1 MNGAPFRAR
10 ESEHRFEAHR
20 GFTPRIRKNRRERF
34 PMRLMI
40 DDSRTSDPSTAAPA
54 QAATAPVSVVVPC
67 FRCGATIG
75 EAVASVHAQT
85 LRPAQVLLV
94 DDASPDDTAD
104 ALHAIAARY
113 APGWIEVVVLPKNG
127 GPSRARNAGWERATQ
142 PYVAFLDADDTWV
155 PTKLELQMRAL
166 TADPDI
172 ALIAHRMRV
181 RDRERPAPPAPH
193 AARTRIVPRRR
204 LLFNNPFPTASVVLR
219 RDLPFRFDENYRRV
233 EDFLLWG
240 QIGFSGYRCAK
251 LDQVL
256 AYWHKANYGAGGLS
270 EDLKAMHRAGRE
282 VRRELLRQGL
292 VSYPEHCF
300 ARGIGMVR
308 KARQRMLLALRR
320 ATEGGA
326 TP

>member
-1 MNGAPFRAR
+1 MRSMVDPIHLPHARVGGA
-10 ESEHRFEAHR
+10 
-20 GFTPRIRKNRRERF
+20 
-34 PMRLMI
+34 RLM
-40 DDSRTSDPSTAAPA
+40 SDPVP
-54 QAATAPVSVVVPC
+54 TAPVSVVVPC
-67 FRCGATIG
+67 FKCTATIG
-75 EAVASVHAQT
+75 DSIASVHAQT
-85 LRPAQVLLV
+85 LRPAQVILV
-94 DDASPDDTAD
+94 DDASPDDTVA
-104 ALHAIAARY
+104 ALHAVAARY
-113 APGWIEVVVLPKNG
+113 APGWIEVVSLPKNG
-127 GPSRARNAGWERATQ
+127 GPSAARNAGWEHATQ

-155 PTKLELQMRAL
+155 STKIELQMRAL
-166 TADPDI
+166 RADPEI
-172 ALIAHRMRV
+172 ALIAHHMRV
-181 RDRERPAPPAPH
+181 RDRDSPVPTPPKQ
-193 AARTRIVPRRR
+193 ARTHIVPRRR
-204 LLFNNPFPTASVVLR
+204 LLLNNPYPTASVMLR

-300 ARGIGMVR
+300 ARSIGMVR

-320 ATEGGA
+320 VTEGGA
-326 TP
+326 TS